1 MKLRVQVT
9 ENGKTFA
16 GEAVL
21 SEVHPHG
28 RKSHGHEKP
37 PRKVR
42 HNKPSEAINALYGK
56 GFFATERTLRDSMAQ
71 LGRDGYN
78 FSGPSILMALK
89 AKEFL
94 QRRGS
99 KGSYR
104 FVQKY
109 PSTTE

>member
-1 MKLRVQVT
+1 MKVQVQVT

-21 SEVHPHG
+21 SEVRAHG
-28 RKSHGHEKP
+28 RQPRGHEKSS
-37 PRKVR
+37 RKVR
-42 HNKPSEAINALYGK
+42 PNKPSEAIYVLYGK
-56 GFFATERTLRDSMAQ
+56 GFFAAERTLGDSMIQ

-89 AKEFL
+89 AQEFL

-99 KGSYR
+99 K
-104 FVQKY
+104 
-109 PSTTE
+109 